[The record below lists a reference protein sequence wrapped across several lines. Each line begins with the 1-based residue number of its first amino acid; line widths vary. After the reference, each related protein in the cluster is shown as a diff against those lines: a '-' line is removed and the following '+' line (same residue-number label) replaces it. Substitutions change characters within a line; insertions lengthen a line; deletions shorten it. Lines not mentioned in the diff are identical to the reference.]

1 MSLVLVVDDEPAVL
15 EVLGEVLIDLGHEVL
30 KAYDGQEA
38 LELARARKPDL
49 VVTDH
54 MMPRMS
60 GADLCRALREDP
72 GLKEVPALLL
82 SAALSAGTPEAQAF
96 LAKPFELSAFESL
109 VERLLAEHAPRR
121 ASREHRPGQATWG
134 LVGSLAG
141 KLERSLGQ
149 ARVAFGAL
157 GKAMGADGG
166 DQARAQME
174 GALSELESLHRA
186 LREAAALAGGKV
198 ELDRQRTEVG
208 ALLRQAVERFPSGAH
223 QQVVLQLP
231 QEPVHL
237 SVDEARL
244 RQMVDLMLESVRT
257 GCEGELLLEVSQVP
271 GEAIATLHFRCERLA
286 PDQPRLR
293 EEESLE
299 LWTVGALAR
308 LHKGTLWI
316 DAAEGDPGTSLR
328 LVLPRT

>member
-15 EVLGEVLIDLGHEVL
+15 EVLGEVLLDLGHEVL

-38 LELARARKPDL
+38 LEVARARKPDL
-49 VVTDH
+49 IVTDH
-54 MMPRMS
+54 MMPRLS
-60 GADLCRALREDP
+60 GAELCKALREDP
-72 GLKEVPALLL
+72 GLKDVPAILL

-121 ASREHRPGQATWG
+121 PSREHRTGQATWG

-141 KLERSLGQ
+141 KLERSLEQ
-149 ARVAFGAL
+149 AREAFGAL
-157 GKAMGADGG
+157 NDDQDSGAGG
-166 DQARAQME
+166 GARTRLD
-174 GALSELESLHRA
+174 GALTELETLQAA
-186 LREAAALAGGKV
+186 LRDAAEIAGGRV
-198 ELDRQRTEVG
+198 ELTRQRTEVS
-208 ALLRQAVERFPSGAH
+208 ALLRQAVERVPKNTN
-223 QQVVLQLP
+223 QQIVLNLP
-231 QEPVHL
+231 TEPVHL

-257 GCEGELLLEVSQVP
+257 GCEGELVLEVSQVP
-271 GEAIATLHFRCERLA
+271 GEAIATLHFRCGRLA

-293 EEESLE
+293 EEDSLE

-308 LHKGTLWI
+308 LHKGSLWI
-316 DAAEGDPGTSLR
+316 DSTEGDPGTSLR
-328 LVLPRT
+328 VVLPRT